1 MKMKKK
7 LNIFSFFSGA
17 GFLDLGFEKSGFFNV
32 VYVNEFHKA
41 FNDVYRYARSK
52 MGIEEPIYGHH
63 VEDIT
68 KILDSEE
75 LQELK
80 SNVEKSKAQT
90 LTGIIGGP
98 PCPDFSVAG
107 KNKGKEGENGK
118 LSGTYVALICETLPD
133 FFLFEN
139 VKGLYRTAK
148 HREFFEHLKKRL
160 ADAGYVMTEQLI
172 NSIEFGAPQDRDRII
187 LIGFRKDIADSLHLP
202 YEGNNLLDFD
212 WNKNKPYSRDVLSL
226 PWPKTSPYHENVA
239 TEAPSGIIQELTV
252 QYWWEK
258 NDVLNHPNA
267 NMYFQPR
274 AGLYRFQSKDEGD
287 DVKKCYKRLHRWRYS
302 PTVAYG
308 NNEVHIHPY
317 KPRRIS
323 VAEALALQSLPK
335 EFELPTTMTLTDAF
349 KTIGNGVPF
358 MAALGIAKN
367 IIDFI
372 STHSS

>member
-1 MKMKKK
+1 MEQKI
-7 LNIFSFFSGA
+7 NIFSFFSGA
-17 GFLDLGFEKSGFFNV
+17 GFLDLGFELSGHFNV

-52 MGIEEPIYGHH
+52 MGIEQPKYGHH

-68 KILDSEE
+68 QIIGSSELEE
-75 LQELK
+75 LKAQVSE
-80 SNVEKSKAQT
+80 SKATT

-107 KNKGKEGENGK
+107 RNRGKEGENGK
-118 LSGTYVALICETLPD
+118 LSGTYVSLICETLPD

-148 HREFFEHLKKRL
+148 HREFFEHLKSLLIKN
-160 ADAGYVMTEQLI
+160 GYVLTEQLI

-187 LIGFRKDIADSLHLP
+187 LIGFRKDVAKRLHLP
-202 YEGNNLLDFD
+202 FMKSELLEFD
-212 WNKNKPYSRDVLSL
+212 WEKNKLYSRDALSL
-226 PWPKTSPYHENVA
+226 PWPKTSPYKENVS
-239 TEAPSGIIQELTV
+239 TDAPDGIIKELTV
-252 QYWWEK
+252 EYWWEK

-287 DVKKCYKRLHRWRYS
+287 DEKKCYKRLHRWRYS

-367 IIDFI
+367 IIDYI
-372 STHSS
+372 SSHN

>member
-133 FFLFEN
+133 
-139 VKGLYRTAK
+139 
-148 HREFFEHLKKRL
+148 
-160 ADAGYVMTEQLI
+160 
-172 NSIEFGAPQDRDRII
+172 
-187 LIGFRKDIADSLHLP
+187 
-202 YEGNNLLDFD
+202 
-212 WNKNKPYSRDVLSL
+212 
-226 PWPKTSPYHENVA
+226 
-239 TEAPSGIIQELTV
+239 
-252 QYWWEK
+252 
-258 NDVLNHPNA
+258 
-267 NMYFQPR
+267 
-274 AGLYRFQSKDEGD
+274 
-287 DVKKCYKRLHRWRYS
+287 
-302 PTVAYG
+302 
-308 NNEVHIHPY
+308 
-317 KPRRIS
+317 
-323 VAEALALQSLPK
+323 
-335 EFELPTTMTLTDAF
+335 
-349 KTIGNGVPF
+349 
-358 MAALGIAKN
+358 
-367 IIDFI
+367 
-372 STHSS
+372 

>member
-1 MKMKKK
+1 METKM
-7 LNIFSFFSGA
+7 NIFSFFSGA
-17 GFLDLGFEKSGFFNV
+17 GFLDLGFELSGHYNV

-41 FNDVYRYARSK
+41 FNDVYKYARSK
-52 MGIEEPIYGHH
+52 MGIESPIYGHH

-68 KILDSEE
+68 KIIGSPELD
-75 LQELK
+75 ELK
-80 SNVEKSKAQT
+80 QQVSQSKANT

-98 PCPDFSVAG
+98 PCPDFSAAG

-118 LSGTYVALICETLPD
+118 LSGTYTALICETLPD

-148 HREFFEHLKKRL
+148 HREFFEHLKSQLRE
-160 ADAGYVMTEQLI
+160 AGYALTEQLI

-187 LIGFRKDIADSLHLP
+187 LIGFRTDIADRLHLP
-202 YEGNNLLDFD
+202 YENGILVDFD
-212 WNKNKPYSRDVLSL
+212 WEKNKLFKREVFNL
-226 PWPKTSPYHENVA
+226 PWPTTNPYQEDVP
-239 TEAPSGIIQELTV
+239 TDAPDGIVKELTV
-252 QYWWEK
+252 QYWWDK
-258 NDVLNHPNA
+258 NDVLHHPNA
-267 NMYFQPR
+267 NMFFQPR

-287 DVKKCYKRLHRWRYS
+287 DAKKCYKRLHRWRYS
-302 PTVAYG
+302 PTCAYG

-335 EFELPTTMTLTDAF
+335 EFELPTKMTLTDAF

-367 IIDFI
+367 INDYIK
-372 STHSS
+372 SHQEQ